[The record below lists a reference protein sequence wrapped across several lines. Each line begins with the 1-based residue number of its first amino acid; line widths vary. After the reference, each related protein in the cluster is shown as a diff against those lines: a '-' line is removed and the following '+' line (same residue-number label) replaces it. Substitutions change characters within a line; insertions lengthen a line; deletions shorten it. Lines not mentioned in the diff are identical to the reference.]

1 MPHTVVDTKCLLN
14 PLFLFGVIFAAKS
27 SYFFGVVLE
36 QKLSL
41 IKLLAKKKW
50 LMLKKI
56 EHAYYKYDRTKKRHL
71 FLLSHYFV
79 RLLHNF
85 NG

>member
-1 MPHTVVDTKCLLN
+1 MVN
-14 PLFLFGVIFAAKS
+14 A
-27 SYFFGVVLE
+27 E
-36 QKLSL
+36 
-41 IKLLAKKKW
+41 
-50 LMLKKI
+50 KKI

-71 FLLSHYFV
+71 FLLSHNFV